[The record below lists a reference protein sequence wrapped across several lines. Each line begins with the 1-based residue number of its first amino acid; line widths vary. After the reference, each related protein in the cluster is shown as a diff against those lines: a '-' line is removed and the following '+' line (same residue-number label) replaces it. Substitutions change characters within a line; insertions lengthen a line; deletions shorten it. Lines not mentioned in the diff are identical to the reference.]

1 MLVTSVLLE
10 MHYDDFFFCM
20 TQVNGLPVIKW
31 GSSLHKASQILAFAE
46 KAIYFGTPG
55 VIPSLNIAAQLQIY
69 AYFPNIFSLSF

>member
-46 KAIYFGTPG
+46 KAIYFGT
-55 VIPSLNIAAQLQIY
+55 V
-69 AYFPNIFSLSF
+69 